1 MTMADNPVVFLDI
14 DVFLWEEIGRVEI
27 TLRKDV
33 VPKTAENF
41 RALCTGEKGFGY
53 KGSKFPHAQGFGG
66 VVGGL
71 IPEDT
76 AGGLSLEGA
85 RQINK
90 SIYGPTFEDENYTLK
105 HGPGTV
111 SMCGKFGTS
120 QPNANGSQFF
130 ICLGESTK
138 PLTKL
143 DGQHVVFGSV
153 TKGMDVVKK
162 IYEYGRNNAG
172 GTISE
177 EIEIYKCGELQN
189 N

>member
-71 IPEDT
+71 IPE
-76 AGGLSLEGA
+76 GN
-85 RQINK
+85 RPVNK

-153 TKGMDVVKK
+153 TKGLDVVEKV
-162 IYEYGRNNAG
+162 YHEFGLDPNDGLRFTYGRL
-172 GTISE
+172 SDFV
-177 EIEIYKCGELQN
+177 EIVNCGELQN